1 MQKFIFAGSQ
11 VNPTQNPLTST
22 ELEEALHAVG
32 GLLRAEGAQASIV
45 VVGGASLSL
54 LGLVPR
60 TTRDVDVIARV
71 EATAGQVAA
80 GPLVPPEPLP
90 EPLTRAIR
98 TVARDFGL
106 PPDWVNTDVALQWR
120 SGLPPGLEEGL
131 TWRRYDALRVGLVGR
146 RALIAL
152 KLFAA
157 VDGGPGGVHFQDLVA
172 LGPSDCELKEASA
185 WVRTQDASG
194 VFEQMVGE
202 VVELVQERT

>member
-1 MQKFIFAGSQ
+1 
-11 VNPTQNPLTST
+11 LTST

-32 GLLRAEGAQASIV
+32 GLLRAEDAQASIV

-71 EATAGQVAA
+71 QEGGSDADAKQ
-80 GPLVPPEPLP
+80 LVPPEPLP
-90 EPLTRAIR
+90 ESLTRAIR

-106 PPDWVNTDVALQWR
+106 PLDWVNTDVALQWR

-172 LGPSDCELKEASA
+172 LGPSDDELKEASA

-202 VVELVQERT
+202 VVELVQKRT